1 MKVKFLLLSLGLI
14 IAHTC
19 TITLNACPTSFC
31 EIEGCEETDEY
42 CESGE

>member
-14 IAHTC
+14 IAHAH
-19 TITLNACPTSFC
+19 IIILNACPTSFC

-42 CESGE
+42 CESEE